1 MSSSSPAGKA
11 SGAHSPAVKPLQ
23 PVAGDASALS
33 QGMRYAVPPIL
44 LAVFASTFSRLV
56 ADPVP
61 TMALNLAVAGGWQ
74 VAYCL
79 LCLPVA
85 GASSGAA
92 SRKPRPGEKKRAS
105 DSAGPNMAVA
115 VVLSLVLT
123 LFAVPAVHAAMVLL
137 GAPFLTHTAHTLLCA
152 AHLAALAFFPLFWTR
167 GVDSAAWLAIA
178 GLRAPLDECV
188 GGLVGAAAGAW
199 LGAVPIP
206 LDWDREWQ
214 KWPVTILSG
223 MYAGYVLGRVLG
235 GTVLFGKRF

>member
-1 MSSSSPAGKA
+1 MWLLKTSASSTKTSHPPGSQQGPFPLLFATIPPVAPTLEMPLIDPVTMSSSSPAGKA

-23 PVAGDASALS
+23 PVAADVSVLS
-33 QGMRYAVPPIL
+33 QGLRHAVPPIL

-105 DSAGPNMAVA
+105 DSAGPNMAV
-115 VVLSLVLT
+115 VC
-123 LFAVPAVHAAMVLL
+123 VP
-137 GAPFLTHTAHTLLCA
+137 
-152 AHLAALAFFPLFWTR
+152 
-167 GVDSAAWLAIA
+167 
-178 GLRAPLDECV
+178 
-188 GGLVGAAAGAW
+188 
-199 LGAVPIP
+199 
-206 LDWDREWQ
+206 
-214 KWPVTILSG
+214 
-223 MYAGYVLGRVLG
+223 
-235 GTVLFGKRF
+235 